1 MLTACLCLCLVLLVS
16 IFLDPIGVGAC
27 FNVAVHLTHSDIV
40 FQHLAEAVAI
50 KRLMIW
56 AIRGRNVRCVS
67 KPF

>member
-1 MLTACLCLCLVLLVS
+1 MLTVCLCVCLVLLVS

-40 FQHLAEAVAI
+40 FQHLADAVAI
-50 KRLMIW
+50 KRLMI
-56 AIRGRNVRCVS
+56 AIRGRNARCVS